1 MLALSPGFGLA
12 QSVLDQVLDTAIH
25 VVPQF
30 AIEIPFQ
37 LVAPAAE
44 EIEKLRHAYVPS
56 LKISRTAAVN

>member
-1 MLALSPGFGLA
+1 
-12 QSVLDQVLDTAIH
+12 

-37 LVAPAAE
+37 PVAPPAE
-44 EIEKLRHAYVPS
+44 EIEQPRHAYVPS